1 MLQIRYNFIIIFVI
15 SFIYIFFFNYLQILY
30 VLLILI
36 FLHFGLIPEEDI
48 EEDFEDPEGF
58 SLPFLQYNLKNNI
71 NDKNIIFF
79 KKIFT
84 S

>member
-1 MLQIRYNFIIIFVI
+1 LLFLLYIF
-15 SFIYIFFFNYLQILY
+15 FFFNYLQILY

-58 SLPFLQYNLKNNI
+58 SLPFF
-71 NDKNIIFF
+71 NII
-79 KKIFT
+79 
-84 S
+84 